1 MKISA
6 NIMEKSME
14 GLQTIFKKHLDCH
27 YREYIQRKNFGESIT
42 PICIAVLITIVPK
55 WKKPQYP

>member
-27 YREYIQRKNFGESIT
+27 YREYIQRKKFGESIT

-55 WKKPQYP
+55 